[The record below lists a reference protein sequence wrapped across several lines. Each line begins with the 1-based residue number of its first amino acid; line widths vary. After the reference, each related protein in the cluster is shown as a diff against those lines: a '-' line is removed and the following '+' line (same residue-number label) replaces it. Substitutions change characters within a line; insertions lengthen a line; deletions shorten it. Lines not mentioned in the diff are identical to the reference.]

1 MRRANRLFQ
10 MVQLIRGRRLTTA
23 AWLAQR
29 LEVSERTVYRDVAD
43 LQQQGVPIDGEAGVG
58 YRLGNG
64 FDLPPLMFSTDE
76 ARALVASVRIAQ
88 QWLDPVLARAGDA
101 ALSRVLSILPADVR
115 AAAESLTLLAP
126 SYGLEPGVQNKL
138 QVLREAAQGQRKVSL
153 AYRDVSESRS
163 ARVVRPLGCFYWGKV
178 WTLAAWCEARSDFR
192 SFRVDRIEHLEKL
205 DEHFAH
211 EAGRTLADHLRR
223 EEKKMREYAHS
234 NAMAA

>member
-58 YRLGNG
+58 YRLGTG

-115 AAAESLTLLAP
+115 AAAESLALLAP
-126 SYGLEPGVQNKL
+126 SWGLDPDVQKKL
-138 QVLREAAQGQRKVSL
+138 QVLREATQGQRKISVV
-153 AYRDVSESRS
+153 YRDVAESRS

-192 SFRVDRIEHLEKL
+192 SFRVDRMEHLEKL
-205 DEHFAH
+205 EEGFAH
-211 EAGRTLADHLRR
+211 EAGRTLADHLRV
-223 EEKKMREYAHS
+223 EEKKMRDYAH
-234 NAMAA
+234 AHA